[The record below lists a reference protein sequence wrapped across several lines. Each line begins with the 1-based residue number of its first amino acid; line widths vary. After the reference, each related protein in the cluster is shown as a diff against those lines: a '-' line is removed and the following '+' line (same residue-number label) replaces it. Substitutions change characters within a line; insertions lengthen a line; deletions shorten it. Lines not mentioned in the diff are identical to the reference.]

1 MEAAATQ
8 RPLVLVYM
16 CDSVYAKILAKRLER
31 EGAEVKVFGAIE
43 DLLTRGTQKL
53 VSGVLLDVQCE
64 LSVEELVKS
73 IKGSPVLHRAFRAL
87 YSEVLLPE
95 EVKLIAHKEVAAVY
109 VGSLQSAREIAEH
122 FVEELKLLTA
132 K

>member
-1 MEAAATQ
+1 METAATQ

-31 EGAEVKVFGAIE
+31 EGAEVKVFGAID

-53 VSGVLLDVQCE
+53 VSGILLDVQCE
-64 LSVEELVKS
+64 LSVEELVKR
-73 IKGSPVLHRAFRAL
+73 IKGSPVLYRAFRAL
-87 YSEVLLPE
+87 YSEVLLPQ
-95 EVKLIAHKEVAAVY
+95 EVDLIAHKEVNAVY
-109 VGSLQSAREIAEH
+109 VGALQSATEISEH
-122 FVEELKLLTA
+122 FVEELKSLKT